1 MSQPDSLADHM
12 ELLADGLERV
22 NRELVDDN
30 GEPIYNLDAAWR
42 ASQLRKEATHRRAEE
57 KEIAEEDALAQTLAR
72 EIFEAQRSKYLTRA
86 DLDNWDGAGQPR
98 EDATNIARK
107 LIESGWRNG

>member
-30 GEPIYNLDAAWR
+30 GEPINNLNSYWR
-42 ASQLRKEATHRRAEE
+42 ASELRREAAHRRTEE
-57 KEIAEEDALAQTLAR
+57 KEMAEEEAQVQALAR
-72 EIFEAQRSKYLTRA
+72 EIFEAQRSKYLTRS
-86 DLDNWDGAGQPR
+86 DLDSWDGAGQPR
-98 EDATNIARK
+98 EDATAIART
-107 LIESGWRNG
+107 LIENGWRNG